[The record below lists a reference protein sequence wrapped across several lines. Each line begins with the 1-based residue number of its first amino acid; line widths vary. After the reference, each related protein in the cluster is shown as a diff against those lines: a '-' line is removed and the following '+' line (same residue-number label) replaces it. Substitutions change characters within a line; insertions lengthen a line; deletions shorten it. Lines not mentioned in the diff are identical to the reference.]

1 MSEQQ
6 EESRPREA
14 QGAGGAAEAS
24 DGEGPAQAPASPEE
38 LGAEHL
44 RAALEEARALAE
56 ERWQQLL
63 RAQAEL
69 ENARRRHEREM
80 EKVQRYALE
89 RFVAELLPVKDS
101 LELGLASALESSGA
115 DEKLREGVELT
126 LKMLATVLEKFGV
139 RELNPEGERFDPEL
153 HEAMA
158 TQEVAGVEPNTVLTV
173 YQKGY
178 QLHDRLIRPAL
189 VVVAAGPGGGQG
201 GGKRVDERA

>member
-1 MSEQQ
+1 MSEQREEDRAREPQ
-6 EESRPREA
+6 EP
-14 QGAGGAAEAS
+14 GGAVEAPTGEEGQAAPPEGQDAE
-24 DGEGPAQAPASPEE
+24 G
-38 LGAEHL
+38 L

-63 RAQAEL
+63 RARAEL

-115 DEKLREGVELT
+115 DPKLREGMELT

-139 RELNPEGERFDPEL
+139 RELNPEGERFDPER

-158 TQEVAGVEPNTVLTV
+158 TQEVAGVEPNTVVTV

-189 VVVAAGPGGGQG
+189 VVVASSSSGGQG
-201 GGKRVDERA
+201 AGRRVDDQA